1 MRLIK
6 LGVLVLTLLI
16 STINGNARINVNRVK
31 SSMTSAPL
39 INHKDTLKIN
49 RTDSLKIAL
58 TDTLKAALTDSIPI
72 DNLDSMLSDKLDSM
86 VHTWYVQNAFP
97 VDSLEKAF
105 SADTLQTELPD
116 SVYIHRLQ
124 NLDSYIPLPY
134 NESVKKFI
142 NFYFNRR
149 RGMVSIMMG
158 LTNYYFPLFEEA
170 LAKYDLPLELKYLPI
185 IESALNPR
193 IVSRAGA
200 SGLWQ
205 FMHGT
210 AKMYG
215 LEINSYVDER
225 NDPIKATD
233 AAARYLKDLYS
244 IYGDWHVVIAAYNC
258 GPGNI
263 NKAVRRSGGKQTY
276 WEIYSKLPRETRGYI
291 PIFIAANYVMNY
303 AKEHKLYSVQPSFKI
318 LTDTLVINSYLN
330 FEQIAGVLNIPVME
344 IRQLN
349 PQYKHDIIPA
359 RADKHF
365 VLKLP
370 IDKISP
376 FIDSQSQIFA
386 FNREKYFPNNQIVP
400 IKNDRDSRFFDTTG
414 MKKIFYT
421 VKSGDNARSVA
432 NKYKITTS
440 LLSEWNHLRRN
451 RVKVGQKLAIY
462 VEDKA
467 LAAKGSSKKL
477 KKGKGSETKEIVL
490 KPNEAITGPNTINE
504 EFTFYTVR
512 QGDSLYT
519 IAKQFAGVS
528 DTEIKLLNNI
538 KNAKGLVIGQ
548 KLKIPIKA

>member
-1 MRLIK
+1 MKLIN
-6 LGVLVLTLLI
+6 LGILVVTLLI
-16 STINGNARINVNRVK
+16 LTINTNAQVIDNQSVPVIAPSEVK
-31 SSMTSAPL
+31 SL
-39 INHKDTLKIN
+39 
-49 RTDSLKIAL
+49 DSIKIAL
-58 TDTLKAALTDSIPI
+58 ADTIPSE
-72 DNLDSMLSDKLDSM
+72 NLDNILSDRLDSM
-86 VHTWYVQNAFP
+86 VHTWYVQNAFS
-97 VDSLEKAF
+97 VDSLEKAM
-105 SADTLQTELPD
+105 SADSLQRELPD
-116 SVYIHRLQ
+116 SIYISRLQ
-124 NLDSYIPLPY
+124 NLDSFIPLPY

-142 NFYFNRR
+142 NFYLNRR

-170 LAKYDLPLELKYLPI
+170 LARYDLPAELKYLPI
-185 IESALNPR
+185 IESALNPK

-215 LEINSYVDER
+215 LEINSYIDER
-225 NDPIKATD
+225 NDPIKSTD
-233 AAARYLKDLYS
+233 AAARYLKDLYA

-263 NKAVRRSGGKQTY
+263 NKAVRRSGGKQSY

-303 AKEHKLYSVQPSFKI
+303 AKEHNLFQVQPSFKVI
-318 LTDTLVINSYLN
+318 TDTLVLNSYLN
-330 FEQIAGVLNIPVME
+330 FEQISSVLNIPIEE

-359 RADKHF
+359 KPDKHF

-370 IDKISP
+370 IDKVSP

-400 IKNDRDSRFFDTTG
+400 LRNDPNSRYFDTSG
-414 MKKIFYT
+414 MKKVYYT
-421 VKSGDNARSVA
+421 VKTGDNPRAIA
-432 NKYKITTS
+432 NKYKIGSS
-440 LLSEWNHLRRN
+440 LLCEWNHIRHN
-451 RVKVGQKLAIY
+451 RIKVGQRLTIY
-462 VEDKA
+462 VEDKS
-467 LAAKGSSKKL
+467 LAAKTSTKKI
-477 KKGKGSETKEIVL
+477 KPESVKVEPPATEITL
-490 KPNEAITGPNTINE
+490 KPNESITGPNTFNE
-504 EFTFYTVR
+504 EYTYYTVR
-512 QGDSLYT
+512 SGDSLYT

-528 DTEIKLLNNI
+528 DTELKLLNNI

>member
-1 MRLIK
+1 MKILNFVIMS
-6 LGVLVLTLLI
+6 LLVGT
-16 STINGNARINVNRVK
+16 STINSNAQVNDNQIKPSLIPAEVK
-31 SSMTSAPL
+31 
-39 INHKDTLKIN
+39 TLDSIKCN
-49 RTDSLKIAL
+49 PADSL
-58 TDTLKAALTDSIPI
+58 SN
-72 DNLDSMLSDKLDSM
+72 DNLDNVLSDRLDSM
-86 VHTWYVQNAFP
+86 VNTWYVQNAFP

-105 SADTLQTELPD
+105 AADTLQKELPD
-116 SVYIHRLQ
+116 SIYISRLQ

-134 NESVKKFI
+134 NEAVKKFI

-170 LAKYDLPLELKYLPI
+170 LARYNLPIELKYLPI
-185 IESALNPR
+185 IESALNPK

-215 LEINSYVDER
+215 LEINSYIDER
-225 NDPIKATD
+225 NDPIKSTD
-233 AAARYLKDLYS
+233 AAARYLRDLYA

-263 NKAVRRSGGKQTY
+263 NKAVRRSGGKQGY

-303 AKEHKLYSVQPSFKI
+303 AKEHQLFPVQPAFKI
-318 LTDTLVINSYLN
+318 LTDTIVLNSYLN
-330 FEQIAGVLNIPVME
+330 FEQISAVLNIPIQE

-349 PQYKHDIIPA
+349 PQYKRDIIPA
-359 RADKHF
+359 KPDKQF

-370 IDKISP
+370 IDRISP
-376 FIDSQSQIFA
+376 FIDCQSQIFA
-386 FNREKYFPNNQIVP
+386 YNREKYFPNNQIVL
-400 IKNDRDSRFFDTTG
+400 IKETPGNSRYYDTEG
-414 MKKIFYT
+414 KKKILYT
-421 VKSGDNARSVA
+421 VKQGDTPGAIASMF
-432 NKYKITTS
+432 KIGTGN
-440 LLSEWNHLRRN
+440 LIEWNNIRHN
-451 RVKVGQKLAIY
+451 RIKIGQQLAIY
-462 VEDKA
+462 VNEK
-467 LAAKGSSKKL
+467 SSKV
-477 KKGKGSETKEIVL
+477 KGNSTISKAEVPKRIVPTEATS
-490 KPNEAITGPNTINE
+490 KPQESISGVNVINE
-504 EFTFYTVR
+504 EYTYYTVR
-512 QGDSLYT
+512 SGDSLYT

-538 KNAKGLVIGQ
+538 KNAKGLVVGQ

>member
-1 MRLIK
+1 MKIIN
-6 LGVLVLTLLI
+6 LGILVLSFLI
-16 STINGNARINVNRVK
+16 FTINSNAQVNNNQPN
-31 SSMTSAPL
+31 SSLLAPATKGL
-39 INHKDTLKIN
+39 
-49 RTDSLKIAL
+49 DSLKTIL
-58 TDTLKAALTDSIPI
+58 SDTIPI
-72 DNLDSMLSDKLDSM
+72 DNLDNILSDRLDSM
-86 VHTWYVQNAFP
+86 VNTWYVQNAFP
-97 VDSLEKAF
+97 VDSLKKACA
-105 SADTLQTELPD
+105 ADTLQKDLPD
-116 SVYIHRLQ
+116 SVYISRLQ

-170 LAKYDLPLELKYLPI
+170 LARYDLPAELKYLPI

-215 LEINSYVDER
+215 LEINSYIDER
-225 NDPIKATD
+225 NDPIKSTD
-233 AAARYLKDLYS
+233 AAARYLKDLYA

-263 NKAVRRSGGKQTY
+263 NKAVRRSGGKQGY

-303 AKEHKLYSVQPSFKI
+303 AKEHSVLPVNPSFKI
-318 LTDTLVINSYLN
+318 LTDTLVITSYLN
-330 FEQIAGVLNIPVME
+330 FEQIASVLNIPIME

-349 PQYKHDIIPA
+349 PQFKRDIIPA
-359 RADKHF
+359 KPDKHF

-370 IDKISP
+370 INKISP
-376 FIDSQSQIFA
+376 FIDSQTQIFA
-386 FNREKYFPNNQIVP
+386 YNRDKYFPNNQIVP
-400 IKNDRDSRFFDTTG
+400 LKGDPGSRYFDTEG
-414 MKKIFYT
+414 KKKIYYI
-421 VKSGDNARSVA
+421 VKTGDNPRAIA
-432 NKYKITTS
+432 KKYKIGTS
-440 LLSEWNHLRRN
+440 LLCEWNNIRHN
-451 RVKVGQKLAIY
+451 KVRIGQKLAIY
-462 VEDKA
+462 VDDKSPNSK
-467 LAAKGSSKKL
+467 KGSKS
-477 KKGKGSETKEIVL
+477 TKTEIVKVKASREIVQ
-490 KPNEAITGPNTINE
+490 KPAESITGKSTLNE
-504 EFTFYTVR
+504 EYTYYIVR
-512 QGDSLYT
+512 PGDSLYT

-538 KNAKGLVIGQ
+538 KNAKGLTVGK
-548 KLKIPIKA
+548 KLKIPVKT

>member
-1 MRLIK
+1 MKITNF
-6 LGVLVLTLLI
+6 GILVLSLLI
-16 STINGNARINVNRVK
+16 FTINSMAQVNNNQPN
-31 SSMTSAPL
+31 SSL
-39 INHKDTLKIN
+39 ITAETHCS
-49 RTDSLKIAL
+49 DSLKSNL
-58 TDTLKAALTDSIPI
+58 SDTIPI
-72 DNLDSMLSDKLDSM
+72 DNLDNILSDRLDSM
-86 VHTWYVQNAFP
+86 VNTWYVQNAFP
-97 VDSLEKAF
+97 VDSLRKAC
-105 SADTLQTELPD
+105 SADTLQKDLPD
-116 SVYIHRLQ
+116 SVYISRLQ

-170 LAKYDLPLELKYLPI
+170 LARYDLPAELKYLPI
-185 IESALNPR
+185 IESALNPK

-215 LEINSYVDER
+215 LEINSYIDER
-225 NDPIKATD
+225 NDPIKSTD
-233 AAARYLKDLYS
+233 AAARYLKDLYA

-263 NKAVRRSGGKQTY
+263 NKAVRRSGGKQGY
-276 WEIYSKLPRETRGYI
+276 WEIYSRLPRETRGYI

-303 AKEHKLYSVQPSFKI
+303 AKEHKLMPVNPTFKI

-330 FEQIAGVLNIPVME
+330 FEQIASVLNIPIME

-349 PQYKHDIIPA
+349 PQYKRDIIPA

-376 FIDSQSQIFA
+376 FIDSQTQIFA
-386 FNREKYFPNNQIVP
+386 FNRDKYFPNNQIVP
-400 IKNDRDSRFFDTTG
+400 LKGDQGSRYFDTEG
-414 MKKIFYT
+414 KKKIYYT
-421 VKSGDNARSVA
+421 VKSGDNPRAIA
-432 NKYKITTS
+432 KKYKIGTS
-440 LLSEWNHLRRN
+440 LLCEWNNIRHN
-451 RVKVGQKLAIY
+451 KVKVGQKLAIY
-462 VEDKA
+462 VEDKSIVVK
-467 LAAKGSSKKL
+467 KGSKSAKT
-477 KKGKGSETKEIVL
+477 EVL
-490 KPNEAITGPNTINE
+490 KIEGSRETVQKPTDSITGKSNLIE
-504 EFTFYTVR
+504 EYTYYTVR
-512 QGDSLYT
+512 PGDSLYT

-528 DTEIKLLNNI
+528 DKEIKLLNNI

-548 KLKIPIKA
+548 KLKIPVKA

>member
-1 MRLIK
+1 MKLIK
-6 LGVLVLTLLI
+6 LGLIILVFLI
-16 STINGNARINVNRVK
+16 LHINSMAFVNPNRVR
-31 SSMTSAPL
+31 TSIASTHIVNGDTVKTIPG
-39 INHKDTLKIN
+39 DTLKV
-49 RTDSLKIAL
+49 TLPDS
-58 TDTLKAALTDSIPI
+58 TQVV
-72 DNLDSMLSDKLDSM
+72 DNFDNIMSDRLDSM

-105 SADTLQTELPD
+105 AADSLQAALPD
-116 SVYIHRLQ
+116 SVYVKRLQ
-124 NLDSYIPLPY
+124 NLDSFIPLPY
-134 NESVKKFI
+134 NEAVKKFI
-142 NFYFNRR
+142 NFYVNRR

-170 LAKYDLPLELKYLPI
+170 LAKYDLPIELKYLPI

-215 LEINSYVDER
+215 LEINSYIDER

-233 AAARYLKDLYS
+233 AAARYLKDLYA

-263 NKAVRRSGGKQTY
+263 NKAVRRSGGKQSY
-276 WEIYSKLPRETRGYI
+276 WEIYAKLPRETRGYI
-291 PIFIAANYVMNY
+291 PVFIAANYVMNY
-303 AKEHKLYSVQPSFKI
+303 AKEHNLYPVLPSFKI
-318 LTDTLVINSYLN
+318 LTDTLVVTSYLN
-330 FEQIAGVLNIPVME
+330 FEQIAGVLNIPVTE

-359 RADKHF
+359 KPDKHF

-376 FIDSQSQIFA
+376 FIDNQTQIFA
-386 FNREKYFPNNQIVP
+386 FNRDKYFPNNQIIP
-400 IKNDRDSRFFDTTG
+400 IKGDRGGYFDIEG
-414 MKKIFYT
+414 KKKIYYT
-421 VKSGDNARSVA
+421 VKSGDNPRSVA
-432 NKYKITTS
+432 NKYKISTS
-440 LLSEWNHLRRN
+440 LLAEWNHIRRN
-451 RVKVGQKLAIY
+451 RIKVGQKLAIY
-462 VEDKA
+462 VDDKSLASKSESKKSKADKA
-467 LAAKGSSKKL
+467 KAKK
-477 KKGKGSETKEIVL
+477 EKEIIL
-490 KPNEAITGPNTINE
+490 KPDESITGPNTINE
-504 EFTFYTVR
+504 EYTYYTVR

-538 KNAKGLVIGQ
+538 KNARSLTVGQ

>member
-1 MRLIK
+1 MKLIN
-6 LGVLVLTLLI
+6 LGILVLMLVT
-16 STINGNARINVNRVK
+16 STINLNAQSINNLERPSIATSEVK
-31 SSMTSAPL
+31 TLDSLKTIHP
-39 INHKDTLKIN
+39 DTLK
-49 RTDSLKIAL
+49 TAL
-58 TDTLKAALTDSIPI
+58 VDTIPTE
-72 DNLDSMLSDKLDSM
+72 NLDNILSDKLDSM

-105 SADTLQTELPD
+105 ASDTLQRVLPD
-116 SVYIHRLQ
+116 SVYISRLQ

-142 NFYFNRR
+142 NFYLNRR
-149 RGMVSIMMG
+149 KGMVSIMMG

-170 LAKYDLPLELKYLPI
+170 LAKYNLPAELKYLPI
-185 IESALNPR
+185 IESALNPK

-215 LEINSYVDER
+215 LEINSYIDER
-225 NDPIKATD
+225 NDPIKSTD
-233 AAARYLKDLYS
+233 AAARYLKDLYA

-263 NKAVRRSGGKQTY
+263 NKAVRRSGGKQGY

-303 AKEHKLYSVQPSFKI
+303 AKDHNLYPVRPAFKI
-318 LTDTLVINSYLN
+318 LTDTIVLNSYLN
-330 FEQIAGVLNIPVME
+330 FEQISSVLNIPVME

-349 PQYKHDIIPA
+349 PQYKRDIIPA
-359 RADKHF
+359 KAEKHF

-376 FIDSQSQIFA
+376 FIDSQTQIFA
-386 FNREKYFPNNQIVP
+386 YNRDKYFPNNQIVP
-400 IKNDRDSRFFDTTG
+400 VRDERGRTLYFDTDG
-414 MKKIFYT
+414 KKKITYT
-421 VKSGDNARSVA
+421 VKSGDNPRSVA

-440 LLSEWNHLRRN
+440 LLAEWNHIRHN
-451 RVKVGQKLAIY
+451 RIKVGQKLTIY
-462 VEDKA
+462 IEDKTV
-467 LAAKGSSKKL
+467 AAVGSKKAKAESL
-477 KKGKGSETKEIVL
+477 KASGTSTLAQKPLET
-490 KPNEAITGPNTINE
+490 ITGPLTFNE
-504 EFTFYTVR
+504 EYTFYIVR
-512 QGDSLYT
+512 RGDSLYT

-528 DTEIKLLNNI
+528 DTDIKLLNNI
-538 KNAKGLVIGQ
+538 KNARNLVVGQ
-548 KLKIPIKA
+548 KLKIPVKA